1 MEVLRIST
9 AGSVDDGK
17 STLIG
22 RLLYETNSITV
33 DKLEAIERASQ
44 RKGISFLDL
53 SLLTDGLIAEREQ
66 GITIDV
72 AHIYFHTNKRK
83 FIITDAPGHVEYTR
97 NMITGASKADVSI
110 ILVDARKGIL
120 EQTHRHYYISNLL
133 RISKVIVCVNK
144 MDLVG
149 FDEAPF
155 RAIEKSFL
163 EFAQQI
169 QVPGQE
175 ITVMPVSSLL
185 GDNITQ
191 ASTSMPWFRGEPL
204 LDILES
210 IQVNTDLDQRP
221 ARFPVQYVIRPRNES
236 HHDFRGYAGRLLSG
250 TLRVGEDVTVQPSGR
265 KSKISRISFYDQEL
279 AVASARQSVV
289 VELAD
294 NVDVSRGD
302 WLVPDSESP
311 LLKTE
316 LEASLCWL
324 NAEPFNPGKTYLLQ
338 HGASSTK
345 AKVMQVNYVQVPST
359 LEKNT
364 TTTLK
369 MNDIASV
376 RVKVARPLLIDSYDQ
391 NKSNGAFI
399 LVDEHSNGTVA
410 VGVANV

>member
-149 FDEAPF
+149 FEEAPF

-163 EFAQQI
+163 EFARQI

-185 GDNITQ
+185 GDHITQ
-191 ASTSMPWFRGEPL
+191 ASTSMPWFKGEPL

-265 KSKISRISFYDQEL
+265 KSKISRISFYDQDLE
-279 AVASARQSVV
+279 VAAARQSVV

-302 WLVPDSESP
+302 WLVPDSESTS
-311 LLKTE
+311 LKTE

-338 HGASSTK
+338 HGASTTK
-345 AKVMQVNYVQVPST
+345 AKVTQVHYVQVPST